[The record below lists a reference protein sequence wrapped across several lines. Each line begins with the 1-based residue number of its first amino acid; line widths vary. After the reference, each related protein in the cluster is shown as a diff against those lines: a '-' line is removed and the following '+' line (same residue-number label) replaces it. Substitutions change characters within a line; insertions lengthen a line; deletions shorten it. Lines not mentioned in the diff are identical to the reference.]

1 MTLLR
6 QLEAFNLDKN
16 ALPWFKLYL
25 TDRTQLV
32 SFMGQLSSVRTVTAG
47 VPQGSVLGA
56 LLFVMFINVLPLH
69 AHTQVDIFAVDT
81 TLLAISDFANVEDLE
96 NTLSREVSNVDE

>member
-47 VPQGSVLGA
+47 VPQGSVLG
-56 LLFVMFINVLPLH
+56 V
-69 AHTQVDIFAVDT
+69 HTQVDIFADDT